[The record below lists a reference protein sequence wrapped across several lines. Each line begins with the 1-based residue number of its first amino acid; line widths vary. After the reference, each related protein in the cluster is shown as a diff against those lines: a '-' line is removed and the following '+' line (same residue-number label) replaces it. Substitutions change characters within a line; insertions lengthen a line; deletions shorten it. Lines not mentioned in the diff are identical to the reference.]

1 MEAQIRVAPEV
12 RLGSIASGLRAT
24 LVAGADP
31 SAEPDAGHGATVGTG
46 VGSRGSSGA
55 PAVSLDVLAVRAL
68 AAQRGDDVSALT
80 EVETTL
86 SSLHLHSHTPR
97 RRPEPEPVRP
107 LDEHERKDLHRKA
120 FRAARQQVPLF
131 RLAERKAAR
140 EEAEVQADGFAA
152 AAEVAHAV
160 VGQHQVAALE
170 DRWAALARNDRVA
183 VIAELEAE
191 FATSG
196 GSCTCIDAGWSE
208 DGARGYVT
216 VVVRYPRPDIIGE
229 KGPGL
234 SGNGRPMLRRR
245 TPAERNA
252 VYLAGLASLTLATAR
267 HAISVAVAA
276 DDVHV
281 LIVRPTESGT
291 GLEPVYLGS
300 LSREAV
306 TLRPAAADPMPLLL
320 SAAIRPLA
328 FDGPAHDLAPLAPEA
343 DIESVVGACVAA
355 LEDEAL
361 DAALGGALGGA
372 DGATGTA

>member
-12 RLGSIASGLRAT
+12 RLGSTASGLRAT
-24 LVAGADP
+24 LVAGAA
-31 SAEPDAGHGATVGTG
+31 SSYGAHSGARATGGTG
-46 VGSRGSSGA
+46 VGSRGPSGV
-55 PAVSLDVLAVRAL
+55 PPVSLDALAVRAL
-68 AAQRGDDVSALT
+68 AAQRADDVSALT

-86 SSLHLHSHTPR
+86 STLHLHSHTPR

-107 LDEHERKDLHRKA
+107 LDDHERKDLHRKA
-120 FRAARQQVPLF
+120 FRAARQQVPVF

-140 EEAEVQADGFAA
+140 EEADVQADGFAA
-152 AAEVAHAV
+152 AAEVARAV
-160 VGQHQVAALE
+160 VGQHDAAALE
-170 DRWAALARNDRVA
+170 DRWADLARNDRVT
-183 VIAELEAE
+183 VIAELDAE
-191 FATSG
+191 FAAAG

-208 DGARGYVT
+208 DGARGYVS
-216 VVVRYPRPDIIGE
+216 VVVRYPRPDVVGE
-229 KGPGL
+229 RGPGL

-252 VYLAGLASLTLATAR
+252 VYLGGMASLALATAR
-267 HAISVAVAA
+267 HAIAVAVAA
-276 DDVHV
+276 DDVNV

-306 TLRPAAADPMPLLL
+306 TLRPSAADPMPLLL
-320 SAAIRPLA
+320 SAAVRPMS

-343 DIESVVGACVAA
+343 DIEGVVGACVAA

-361 DAALGGALGGA
+361 DAALGGAV
-372 DGATGTA
+372 DGSTGIA